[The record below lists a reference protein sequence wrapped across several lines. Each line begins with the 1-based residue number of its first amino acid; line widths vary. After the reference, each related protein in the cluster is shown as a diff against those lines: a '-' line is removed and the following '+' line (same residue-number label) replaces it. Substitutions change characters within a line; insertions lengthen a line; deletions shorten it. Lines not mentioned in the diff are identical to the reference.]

1 MQLDKKRGVQRLILA
16 SGLPISGQTQ
26 NLVLTGNE
34 FTARFV
40 HRQQAAVA
48 AAAAP
53 TATQALKINVLA
65 ATTAVG
71 AGAGAGAGVVT
82 AAATTGSQSSG
93 NCNKMRAIFNNAN
106 TIQHENGV
114 TTILPASSIAASNQT
129 AAMNAIA
136 PSTVTITPAK
146 QNANIISSS
155 SSSAN
160 NNNTVN
166 VAPKFILLKST
177 ATVAAAAA
185 AATTIAKFGSNSQ
198 TPAEVKI
205 A

>member
-53 TATQALKINVLA
+53 PATQALKINVLA

-71 AGAGAGAGVVT
+71 AGAGASVVT

-155 SSSAN
+155 SAN

-185 AATTIAKFGSNSQ
+185 TTIAKFGSNSQ